1 MAPLRDKRRGRGEA
15 NRRRAKPHNIVREIS
30 VHGPGQWLGG
40 AYIVKANPREV
51 FENVIVIICRNLP
64 PQEDARRAAI
74 LPIERPLTG
83 RREK

>member
-1 MAPLRDKRRGRGEA
+1 LAPLRGRDEA
-15 NRRRAKPHNIVREIS
+15 NRRAKPYNIVRDIS
-30 VHGPGQWLGG
+30 IHGPRQWLGG

-51 FENVIVIICRNLP
+51 FENVIVIISHDLP

-74 LPIERPLTG
+74 LPIERPSTG